1 VTKPRNKRLSL
12 LVGLLAV
19 AASVAACSTGSS
31 GNTGPTTTPT
41 TGGAAA
47 TTPSTGGA
55 ATSAPATPTTP
66 AASPVHIRAYP
77 GDGATVGVGMPV
89 IATFNKKITDGAA
102 FAKAA
107 TVTVNGQPANGA
119 WYFEYTDPASGHVM
133 EAHYRP
139 ETYWPGHARIHV
151 SFDTKGVSAGKG
163 LAFDDSLTLDYATG
177 PANILTVD
185 DRTHTLTV
193 VSDKKEWGRFK
204 VSLGARDTPTKRG
217 SKVIMEK
224 GADIC
229 MSGNPPNG
237 PSYHE
242 CHVKWTQR
250 LTYDGEYLHAA
261 PWNTVNIANG
271 VDSSNGCTN
280 LDTNDAKKLYDFLR
294 IGDVVQYPNA
304 NGPLMQLGDGY
315 GDWNVPWG
323 QWQTGGAIPTS

>member
-1 VTKPRNKRLSL
+1 MLA
-12 LVGLLAV
+12 GLLS
-19 AASVAACSTGSS
+19 AAAALAACSTGSGGS
-31 GNTGPTTTPT
+31 PSPTVTVTRGG
-41 TGGAAA
+41 GGA
-47 TTPSTGGA
+47 TSPSTGGA
-55 ATSAPATPTTP
+55 TSPPATPSTP
-66 AASPVHIRAYP
+66 AGAPVHIRAYP
-77 GDGATVGVGMPV
+77 GDGSTVGVGMPI
-89 IATFNKKITDGAA
+89 IATFNKKITSAVD

-119 WYFEYTDPASGHVM
+119 WFFEYTDPASGHVM

-139 ETYWPGHARIHV
+139 QTYWPGHARIHV
-151 SFDTKGVSAGKG
+151 DFATKGVSAGKG

-185 DRTHTLTV
+185 DRTHMLTV
-193 VSDKKEWGRFK
+193 VSDGKEWGKFP

-217 SKVIMEK
+217 TKVIMEK

-261 PWNTVNIANG
+261 PWNTYNIGHG

-280 LDTNDAKKLYDFLR
+280 LYTSDAKKLYDFLR

-304 NGPLMQLGDGY
+304 DGPRMQLGDGY

-323 QWQTGGAIPTS
+323 QWQTGGAVPTT